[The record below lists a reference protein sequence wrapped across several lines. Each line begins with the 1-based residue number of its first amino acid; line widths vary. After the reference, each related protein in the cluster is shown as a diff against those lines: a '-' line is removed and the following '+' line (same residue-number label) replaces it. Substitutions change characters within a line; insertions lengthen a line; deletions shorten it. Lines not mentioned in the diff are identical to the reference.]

1 MLKGEDNRGCNGFGD
16 SGRDKQKPIEKES
29 LERVDPVE
37 ELIHIVN
44 EAQERDAEDERRLY
58 DLMLP
63 QRSLIFD
70 KATDLDQ
77 NSPAFSP
84 RAAEETLREMSGSP
98 VPRRKKNSPRGRIR
112 TRQRRAC
119 GRHGGKP
126 ARDLHLDV
134 VTTNIQFD
142 INADKFVA
150 RGFSEPTPT
159 ACPAHRSTL
168 AGLPRGPRG
177 QILARDTTW

>member
-98 VPRRKKNSPRGRIR
+98 VPRRKKIPRADVSARGRGALVGGMGES
-112 TRQRRAC
+112 QRETC
-119 GRHGGKP
+119 T
-126 ARDLHLDV
+126 LTLLQL
-134 VTTNIQFD
+134 TFN
-142 INADKFVA
+142 
-150 RGFSEPTPT
+150 
-159 ACPAHRSTL
+159 ST
-168 AGLPRGPRG
+168 
-177 QILARDTTW
+177 